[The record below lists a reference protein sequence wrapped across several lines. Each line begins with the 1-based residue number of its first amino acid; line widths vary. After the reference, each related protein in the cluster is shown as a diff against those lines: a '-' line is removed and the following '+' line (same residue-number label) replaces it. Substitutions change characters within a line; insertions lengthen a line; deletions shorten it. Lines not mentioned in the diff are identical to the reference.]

1 MKVPKNIELEIY
13 ERIDKEISNNQLDRG
28 LWLKCR
34 VEAKMDEKIAQT
46 KYIQYRFSE
55 IVNGLQNIIKE
66 QEEMIKR
73 NKKESEDQELQE
85 IKRQKENKDKGL
97 LERGY
102 GQSAIRAWKS
112 MFGDEN

>member
-46 KYIQYRFSE
+46 KYVQYRFTE
-55 IVNGLQNIIKE
+55 IFNGLQNLIKE
-66 QEEMIKR
+66 HDEMIKK
-73 NKKESEDQELQE
+73 NKKEKENQELQE
-85 IKRQKENKDKGL
+85 IKRQKEIKDKEL

-102 GQSAIRAWKS
+102 DQSAIRAWRS
-112 MFGDEN
+112 MFGDDN

>member
-13 ERIDKEISNNQLDRG
+13 ERIDKEITKNQLDRG

-46 KYIQYRFSE
+46 KYVQYRFNE
-55 IVNGLQNIIKE
+55 IVNGIQDIIKE

-73 NKKESEDQELQE
+73 NKQEREDQELQE
-85 IKRQKENKDKGL
+85 IKRQKEIKDKEL
-97 LERGY
+97 IERGY
-102 GQSAIRAWKS
+102 DQSAIRAWRS
-112 MFGDEN
+112 MFGEEN